1 MKSKVR
7 DALTYAADLLA
18 DLVDQHNKGEVNLGD
33 ENNVRDVE
41 QCQRLCAEALRELE
55 GGNSEDD

>member
-41 QCQRLCAEALRELE
+41 QCQRLCAEALQELGRE
-55 GGNSEDD
+55 EDAED